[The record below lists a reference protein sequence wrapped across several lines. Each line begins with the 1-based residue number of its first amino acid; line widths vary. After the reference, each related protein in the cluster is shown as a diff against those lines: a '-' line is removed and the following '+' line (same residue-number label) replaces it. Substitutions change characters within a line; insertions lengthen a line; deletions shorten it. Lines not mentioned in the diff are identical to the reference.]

1 MSRGLGECL
10 ELRLHPPALS
20 VVSVILYPEHSLVGV
35 GLTMGSQPR
44 NFFQS
49 VWIPFVGSPVAFT
62 RGCLILCPIST
73 PPTAILLQKHV
84 SSLEWAHCFSSL
96 LLAIS
101 ARLRVGAALGK
112 VTCKSTESR
121 GKTVNSWHPQGFQEN
136 CCWTAPKSPVWLERA
151 CQHLLHVKYVLCTW
165 SFPWT
170 VWVP

>member
-1 MSRGLGECL
+1 MYLWDTDSCYYLPSFHLSLREEVSIDLIDVMRAGECL
-10 ELRLHPPALS
+10 ELRLHPPSLS
-20 VVSVILYPEHSLVGV
+20 VVSVILYPEHSLIGV
-35 GLTMGSQPR
+35 GPTMGSQPR

-73 PPTAILLQKHV
+73 PPTAILLQMHV
-84 SSLEWAHCFSSL
+84 SSLECAHCFSSL

-121 GKTVNSWHPQGFQEN
+121 EKTVNSWHP
-136 CCWTAPKSPVWLERA
+136 
-151 CQHLLHVKYVLCTW
+151 
-165 SFPWT
+165 
-170 VWVP
+170 